1 MNDTRLRFF
10 LLFAGVHLICSCG
23 NRNPS
28 TDPVRAANDINSVK
42 IDSTKKDT
50 AAQMAAT
57 AIPVSVNPDDAK
69 FLVNA
74 ANDGLLEIDL
84 GEVAQQ
90 QGTENRVKRFGSM
103 MISDHTAATAE
114 LKQLA
119 AKKNIS
125 LPAALSGEALK
136 QKASISGKEG
146 TAFDNAYLELMLKKH
161 KSAVQ
166 AFEREISKGSDP
178 DIRDFASR
186 TLHIIKG
193 HLDSAD
199 NFRHLLVK

>member
-1 MNDTRLRFF
+1 
-10 LLFAGVHLICSCG
+10 
-23 NRNPS
+23 
-28 TDPVRAANDINSVK
+28 
-42 IDSTKKDT
+42 
-50 AAQMAAT
+50 
-57 AIPVSVNPDDAK
+57 
-69 FLVNA
+69 
-74 ANDGLLEIDL
+74 
-84 GEVAQQ
+84 
-90 QGTENRVKRFGSM
+90 M

-125 LPAALSGEALK
+125 LPGAFSGEALK
-136 QKASISGKEG
+136 QKASISGKAG
-146 TAFDNAYLELMLKKH
+146 TAFDKAYLELMLKNH
-161 KSAVQ
+161 KAAVQ
-166 AFEREISKGSDP
+166 AFEQEISKGSDP